1 LSLTIPSLLKNRYRI
16 EAILAESGMGTIY
29 QAQDETLNIKVAV
42 KENRYTT
49 EVHSRQF
56 RQEATLLAG
65 LRHPNLPRV
74 IDHFVLPDQGEYLVM
89 DLIAGQDLKQILENQ
104 GQPLTE
110 AEVVQIGLAV
120 CDALAYLH
128 DHKPPI
134 IHRDIKPAN
143 LKRTPE
149 GRIVLVDFGLAK
161 FYEQG
166 ELTTTGAQGL
176 TAGYAPIEQ
185 YGQGTDPRSDIYA
198 LGATLYTLLTG
209 IVPPESLTRAMDADP
224 LRPIADFNPEISPAL
239 ANVIAKAMAVRPEDR
254 YATTPDFCAALQAL
268 SGPGES
274 PAQPVSSQPKAKQ
287 TQAKPKKRSVWAW
300 LAPVLVILLAAAAGG
315 IFLLNRNNSGTA
327 SPPPPTPTETPA
339 SEVVTPTPQ
348 ERTAAPAPTETQAV
362 AALPATPTETP
373 LATALPQPQLAFVSE
388 REGLPQIYLIH
399 QDGSGLR
406 ALTAN
411 PEGACQPTWSPDGAQ
426 LAYISPCPGLQERYD
441 GASIFVLTLSTGRSD
456 LISTL
461 ATGDYDPAWSP
472 DGSRLAFTSLQTGKP
487 QIFIYTFESGQATIL
502 MNRSIINRMPAWS
515 ADGSQIVFVAPSPV
529 NNQPILYRVDA
540 EGVNDPILVLGQS
553 DIPALR
559 PAWSIADDLILFES
573 AGGQIGQVSP
583 SGGLQ
588 SPLETGLARALT
600 VTISPDGSQLAL
612 AGNDGGDA
620 LDIYLFSTEDGTLIP
635 LTMDS
640 ADDYSPAWRP

>member
-1 LSLTIPSLLKNRYRI
+1 MSLTIPSLLKNRYRI

-89 DLIAGQDLKQILENQ
+89 DLIAGQDLKQILENK
-104 GQPLTE
+104 GKPLTE
-110 AEVVQIGLAV
+110 TEVVQIGLAV

-128 DHKPPI
+128 GHTPPI

-149 GRIVLVDFGLAK
+149 GRVVLVDFGLAK

-166 ELTTTGAQGL
+166 KLTTTGAQGL

-198 LGATLYTLLTG
+198 LGATLYTLLTDV
-209 IVPPESLTRAMDADP
+209 VPPESLTRAMDGDP
-224 LRPIADFNPEISPAL
+224 LQPISAFNPEISPSL
-239 ANVIAKAMAVRPEDR
+239 GTVIAKAMAIRPEDR
-254 YATTPDFCAALQAL
+254 YATTDDFCAALQAI
-268 SGPGES
+268 SGPSDS
-274 PAQPVSSQPKAKQ
+274 PALPNSPQPKTAPA
-287 TQAKPKKRSVWAW
+287 QAKPKKRSIWAW
-300 LAPVLVILLAAAAGG
+300 LAPVLVVVLAAVAGLM
-315 IFLLNRNNSGTA
+315 FLLNGNKPGT
-327 SPPPPTPTETPA
+327 PTPPPTLTEAPA
-339 SEVVTPTPQ
+339 SEVVNATPQ
-348 ERTAAPAPTETQAV
+348 EQTAAPQPTETQAA
-362 AALPATPTETP
+362 AALPATSTETP
-373 LATALPQPQLAFVSE
+373 PATAIPQPQLAFVSE
-388 REGLPQIYLIH
+388 RDGLPQIYLIH

-406 ALTAN
+406 ALTN
-411 PEGACQPTWSPDGAQ
+411 EVEGACQPAWSPDGAQ
-426 LAYISPCPGLQERYD
+426 LAYISPCPSLQERYD

-487 QIFIYTFESGQATIL
+487 KSSSTLLRAGK
-502 MNRSIINRMPAWS
+502 P
-515 ADGSQIVFVAPSPV
+515 
-529 NNQPILYRVDA
+529 
-540 EGVNDPILVLGQS
+540 QS
-553 DIPALR
+553 
-559 PAWSIADDLILFES
+559 
-573 AGGQIGQVSP
+573 
-583 SGGLQ
+583 
-588 SPLETGLARALT
+588 
-600 VTISPDGSQLAL
+600 
-612 AGNDGGDA
+612 
-620 LDIYLFSTEDGTLIP
+620 
-635 LTMDS
+635 
-640 ADDYSPAWRP
+640 

>member
-1 LSLTIPSLLKNRYRI
+1 MSLTIPSLLKNRYRI

-49 EVHSRQF
+49 ETHSRQF

-89 DLIAGQDLKQILENQ
+89 DLIEGQDLKQILERQ
-104 GQPLTE
+104 SKPLSE
-110 AEVVQIGLAV
+110 AEVLQIGLAV

-128 DHKPPI
+128 NHTPPI

-149 GRIVLVDFGLAK
+149 GRVVLVDFGLAK
-161 FYEQG
+161 FFGQG

-198 LGATLYTLLTG
+198 LGATLYTLLTDV
-209 IVPPESLTRAMDADP
+209 VPPEALTRAMDADP
-224 LRPIADFNPEISPAL
+224 LQPISALNPGISPAL
-239 ANVIAKAMAVRPEDR
+239 AAVIAKAMAVHPEDR

-268 SGPGES
+268 SNPGDS
-274 PAQPVSSQPKAKQ
+274 PAEPTAKP
-287 TQAKPKKRSVWAW
+287 TPAQAKPKKRSIWAW
-300 LAPVLVILLAAAAGG
+300 LAPVLVILLAAAAGL
-315 IFLLNRNNSGTA
+315 IFLLNRDNSGTTT
-327 SPPPPTPTETPA
+327 PPPPPTETPA
-339 SEVVTPTPQ
+339 SEVVTPTQ
-348 ERTAAPAPTETQAV
+348 ERTAAPRPTETQAV
-362 AALPATPTETP
+362 AALPATPTGTP
-373 LATALPQPQLAFVSE
+373 PATAIPQPQIAFVSE
-388 REGLPQIYLIH
+388 RDGLPQIYLIH

-406 ALTAN
+406 ALTSEA
-411 PEGACQPTWSPDGAQ
+411 EGACQPAWSPDGAQ

-456 LISTL
+456 LISSL

-472 DGSRLAFTSLQTGKP
+472 DGGLLAFTSLQTGKP
-487 QIFIYTFESGQATIL
+487 QIFIYSFESGQATIL
-502 MNRSIINRMPAWS
+502 MNRSIINRMPAWF
-515 ADGSQIVFVAPSPV
+515 ADGSQIVYVAPSPV
-529 NNQPILYRVDA
+529 NSRPILYRVDA
-540 EGVNDPILVLGQS
+540 NGVNDPVPVLGQS
-553 DIPALR
+553 DTAALR
-559 PAWSIADDLILFES
+559 PVWAADSGLILFES
-573 AGGQIGQVSP
+573 AGGQIGQVSL

-600 VTISPDGSQLAL
+600 ITVSPDGSQLAL
-612 AGNDGGDA
+612 AGSTGSDT
-620 LDIYLFSTEDGTLIP
+620 LDIYLFSNEDGTLTP
-635 LTMDS
+635 LTTNP
-640 ADDYSPAWRP
+640 AANYSPAWRP